1 MPWERACKAIDR
13 GTQALPLPGYRLSH
27 TKGYHVAF
35 GIDDAIA
42 NVASLIK
49 AGVDRIWPDPTE
61 RLKNETE
68 QLKVLVDREL
78 QEFKGRASIIVA
90 EAQGG
95 SWLQRSW
102 RPITML
108 VFLGL
113 VVGHFFGLE
122 GPNFGAEDSSHLFTL
137 IEIGLGGYVIGRT
150 VEKVAPTIVDAIR
163 K

>member
-1 MPWERACKAIDR
+1 M
-13 GTQALPLPGYRLSH
+13 
-27 TKGYHVAF
+27 AF

-68 QLKVLVDREL
+68 QLKVLVDSEL
-78 QEFKGRASIIVA
+78 QEFKGRVAIVVA
-90 EAQGG
+90 EAHGG

-122 GPNFGAEDSSHLFTL
+122 GQNFTADDSGHLFTL

-150 VEKVAPTIVDAIR
+150 VEKVVPPIAGAIKR
-163 K
+163 